1 MADRIKYKKKYKE
14 SVKPLGIGDPLVG
27 AGLKAGGGERP
38 PKRAL
43 LETTGGKIMG
53 GGTGATLGGIGMG
66 IAGGWQNFGDEM
78 FGKKKKSK
86 VKKVKKAKKNQ
97 KRRSY

>member
-27 AGLKAGGGERP
+27 AGLNAGGGRMP
-38 PKRAL
+38 QKRAL
-43 LETTGGKIMG
+43 LETTGDKIMG
-53 GGTGATLGGIGMG
+53 GVTGATLGGIGMG

-86 VKKVKKAKKNQ
+86 VKKVKKAKK
-97 KRRSY
+97 RRSY